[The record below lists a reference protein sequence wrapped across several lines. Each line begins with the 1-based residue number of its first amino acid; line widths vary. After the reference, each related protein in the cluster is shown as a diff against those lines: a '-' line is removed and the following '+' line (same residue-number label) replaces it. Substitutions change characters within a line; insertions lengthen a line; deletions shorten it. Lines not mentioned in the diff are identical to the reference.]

1 MELNKTLEKVIKSTC
16 NKLDEKGLNELS
28 KLFKNCF
35 PNTWE
40 TTVKVLGEKDTFVI
54 TGDIP
59 AMWLRD
65 SAAQVNH
72 YIPYAKDDE
81 EIFNVIVGIIN
92 RYALYLSK
100 DPYANAYN
108 EIDNDHGYSTDITF
122 RSPWVWERKYEVDSL
137 CSVIA
142 LPYKLYKRTGRKD
155 FFNEQIKK
163 AFITIIDLWT
173 IEQFHKEQ
181 SEYSFHRENTDETDT
196 LPLKGKGNPVGYTGM
211 TWSGFRPS
219 DDRCV
224 YNYLIPSEMY
234 AVVTLGYLKEIL
246 NDVYGDEFNAERAEK
261 LRNEINSGI
270 NEYGIFEH
278 EKYGKIYKFEVD
290 GLGNFTLM
298 DDANS
303 PSLLGAPYI
312 GYCSNQDQIYIN
324 TRKFILSNDNPF
336 YYSGSLLSGVGSP
349 HTPKGNV
356 WPIALI
362 IQGLT
367 SNDKDEIERLLN
379 DLSHSHANTYFMHE
393 SINCNEQEK
402 FTRKWFAWANSLF
415 SELVLKYVD
424 LI

>member
-1 MELNKTLEKVIKSTC
+1 MELNKTLEKVIKNIC
-16 NKLDEKGLNELS
+16 DKLNEKGLTELS

-142 LPYKLYKRTGRKD
+142 LPYKLYKSTGRKD
-155 FFNEQIKK
+155 FFNEQIKN

-246 NDVYGDEFNAERAEK
+246 NDVYGDKVNAERAEK
-261 LRNEINSGI
+261 LRKEINLGI

-278 EKYGKIYKFEVD
+278 EKYGKIYKYEVD
-290 GLGNFTLM
+290 GLGNYILM

-312 GYCSNQDQIYIN
+312 GYCSNKDQTYIN
-324 TRKFILSNDNPF
+324 TRRFILSNDNPF

-362 IQGLT
+362 MQGLT
-367 SNDKDEIERLLN
+367 SNDKDEIEKLLN
-379 DLSHSHANTYFMHE
+379 DLSSSHANTYFMHE

>member
-1 MELNKTLEKVIKSTC
+1 MILNKTLEKVIKNTC
-16 NKLDEKGLNELS
+16 DKLDEKGLNELS

-40 TTVKVLGEKDTFVI
+40 TTVKILGEKDTFVI

-72 YIPYAKDDE
+72 YIPYAKDDK
-81 EIFNVIVGIIN
+81 EIFDVIVGIIN

-122 RSPWVWERKYEVDSL
+122 HSPWVWERKYEVDSL

-142 LPYKLYKRTGRKD
+142 LPYKLYKNTGRKD

-163 AFITIIDLWT
+163 AFLTIIDLWT

-181 SEYSFHRENTDETDT
+181 SPYSFHRENTDETDT

-234 AVVTLGYLKEIL
+234 AVVTLGYLEEIFT
-246 NDVYGDEFNAERAEK
+246 DVYGDALSAERAEK
-261 LRNEINSGI
+261 LRKQIDCGI

-278 EKYGKIYKFEVD
+278 EKYGKIYKYEVD
-290 GLGNFTLM
+290 GLGNYILM

-312 GYCSNQDQIYIN
+312 GYCSNKNQTYIN
-324 TRKFILSNDNPF
+324 TRAFILSNDNPF
-336 YYSGSLLSGVGSP
+336 YYSGSILSGVGSP

-367 SNDKDEIERLLN
+367 SNDKNEIEKILN
-379 DLSHSHANTYFMHE
+379 DLSSSHANTYFIHE

>member
-1 MELNKTLEKVIKSTC
+1 MELNKTLEKVIKNTC
-16 NKLDEKGLNELS
+16 DKLNEKGLTELS

-142 LPYKLYKRTGRKD
+142 LPYKLYKSTGRKD
-155 FFNEQIKK
+155 FFNEQIKN

-246 NDVYGDEFNAERAEK
+246 NDVYGDKVNAERAEK
-261 LRNEINSGI
+261 LRKEINLGI

-278 EKYGKIYKFEVD
+278 EKYGKIYKYEVD
-290 GLGNFTLM
+290 GLDNYILM

-312 GYCSNQDQIYIN
+312 GYCSNKDQTYIN

-349 HTPKGNV
+349 HTPKDSV

-362 IQGLT
+362 MQGLT
-367 SNDKDEIERLLN
+367 SNDKDEIEKLLN
-379 DLSHSHANTYFMHE
+379 DLSSSHANTYFMHE

>member
-1 MELNKTLEKVIKSTC
+1 MKLNQTLENVITTTC
-16 NKLDEKGLNELS
+16 EKLNEKGLPELA

-40 TTVKVLGEKDTFVI
+40 TTVKVIDKQDTFVI

-72 YIPYAKDDE
+72 YIPYAKVDK
-81 EIFNVIVGIIN
+81 EIYDVIVGIIN

-137 CSVIA
+137 CSVVT
-142 LPYKLYKRTGRKD
+142 LPYKLYKATGKTD
-155 FFNEQIKK
+155 FFNDKLKQ
-163 AFITIIDLWT
+163 AFETIINLWIT
-173 IEQFHKEQ
+173 EQNHPEK
-181 SEYSFHRENTDETDT
+181 SPYSFHRENTDEMDT

-219 DDRCV
+219 DDTCI

-234 AVVTLGYLKEIL
+234 AIVALKALREIFS
-246 NDVYGDEFNAERAEK
+246 DVYKDEDLAQKAKK
-261 LRNEINSGI
+261 LQNNIQDGI
-270 NEYGIFEH
+270 NKFGVYKH
-278 EKYGKIYKFEVD
+278 EKYGDIYKYEVD
-290 GLGNFTLM
+290 GLGNYLLM

-303 PSLLGAPYI
+303 PSLLSAPYF
-312 GYCSNQDQIYIN
+312 GYCSNKDQLYQN
-324 TRKFILSNDNPF
+324 TRKFILSSDNPF
-336 YYSGSLLSGVGSP
+336 YFSGSVLTGVGSP
-349 HTPKGNV
+349 HTKSGHV

-362 IQGLT
+362 MQGLT
-367 SNDKDEIERLLN
+367 SDDKLEIEKILT
-379 DLSHSHANTYFMHE
+379 DLSNSHAGTYYMHE
-393 SINCNEQEK
+393 GINCNDQTI
-402 FTRKWFAWANSLF
+402 FSRKWFAWANSLF
-415 SELVLKYVD
+415 SELVLKYVEM
-424 LI
+424 I